1 MTQDINIDALLAD
14 SWLTVTELRLGAKL
28 AEGEGKHLW
37 QRCVDNIEQV
47 MAQLVTADISE
58 ANRQHIL
65 YAWCALLDETAKGRN
80 EEDDACIAWYDRPL
94 EVKYFG
100 GMEAGDALYERIRQV
115 LREPAPD
122 NAVLTCFHRVL
133 ALGLR
138 GGMASMIRR
147 AQRSSARF
155 GWSRVPPFAG
165 DPQQPILA
173 NLSGRRGL
181 ADWLR
186 RWPISIGVSLVLV
199 AALWLGLNYWLD
211 AWWRRCD
218 WEADNERAL
227 SAPAMA
233 VGRAAG
239 GVDDPAVSAVIHR
252 WPGAGCWADGGGRSG
267 RAGLV
272 GRQQRERPADADWL
286 VELPSARID
295 CRLCWSAATRRT
307 GREKERFTVRLRG
320 AG

>member
-37 QRCVDNIEQV
+37 QRCVDNIEDV
-47 MAQLVTADISE
+47 MAQLVAADVSE
-58 ANRQHIL
+58 ATRQHIL
-65 YAWCALLDETAKGRN
+65 YAWCALLDETAKGRK

-133 ALGLR
+133 ALGFKGRYGLNDPAR
-138 GGMASMIRR
+138 VALV
-147 AQRSSARF
+147 SAL
-155 GWSRVPPFAG
+155 GERVPPFAG

-173 NLSGRRGL
+173 HLSGRQGL

-186 RWPISIGVSLVLV
+186 RWPVSIGVSLVLV
-199 AALWLGLNYWLD
+199 SALWLGLNYWLD
-211 AWWRRCD
+211 GLLA
-218 WEADNERAL
+218 AL
-227 SAPAMA
+227 
-233 VGRAAG
+233 RL
-239 GVDDPAVSAVIHR
+239 
-252 WPGAGCWADGGGRSG
+252 GGG
-267 RAGLV
+267 
-272 GRQQRERPADADWL
+272 Q
-286 VELPSARID
+286 
-295 CRLCWSAATRRT
+295 
-307 GREKERFTVRLRG
+307 
-320 AG
+320 